1 MTIREA
7 YTEGM
12 KTLLHKGILEAD
24 LDAWYLLEHVTG
36 ISRALYFS
44 DSGRAMDADREARYF
59 DLIEKRGLRIP
70 LQHLTGVQ
78 EFMGF
83 PFLVNEH
90 VLIPRQ
96 DTEIL
101 VEEALAVLKANRG
114 TATLLDMCTGSGCIL
129 LSILK
134 LMHEECGYV
143 IRRSEERPAE
153 QADVFLP
160 PDRGCED
167 SDREA
172 AADPS
177 DRKAVNFIYGTGA
190 DLSEKALE
198 TAGKNAEN
206 LGTEAVFYQS
216 DLFEKIDGRF
226 SVIVSNPPYIRTGEI
241 ETLQEEVRVHD
252 PRMALDGGADG
263 LDFYRRIIRES
274 PDHLLPK
281 GSLLLEIG
289 CGQAREVAGLM
300 SKAGFQ
306 RISVKKDLAGLD
318 RVVSGVYDDL

>member
-44 DSGRAMDADREARYF
+44 DSGRAMDAGREARYF
-59 DLIEKRGLRIP
+59 DLIEKRGRRIP

-114 TATLLDMCTGSGCIL
+114 TAALLDMCTGSGCIL

-134 LMHEECGYV
+134 LMHEEYGYV
-143 IRRSEERPAE
+143 IGRSEERPAE
-153 QADVFLP
+153 QTDVFLP

-167 SDREA
+167 SGREA
-172 AADPS
+172 TADPS

-226 SVIVSNPPYIRTGEI
+226 SMIVSNPPYIRTGEI
-241 ETLQEEVRVHD
+241 ETLQEEVRAHD

-274 PDHLLPK
+274 PAHLLPK

-300 SKAGFQ
+300 SEAGFQ